1 MKRLRTRIFVYHIYY
16 INIILFCFLLYLTFK
31 LFIRLVMSD
40 INKYSSKYINATI
53 LLFILSKRKRG
64 YVIYKVTVIKRLNNN
79 NGDEEGKAV
88 GL

>member
-1 MKRLRTRIFVYHIYY
+1 
-16 INIILFCFLLYLTFK
+16 
-31 LFIRLVMSD
+31 MSD